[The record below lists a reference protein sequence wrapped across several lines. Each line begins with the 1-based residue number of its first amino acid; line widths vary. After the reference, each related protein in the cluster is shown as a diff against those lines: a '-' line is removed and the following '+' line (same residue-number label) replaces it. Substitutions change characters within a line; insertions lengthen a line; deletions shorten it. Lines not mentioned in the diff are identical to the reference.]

1 MGKREWLISIRNELN
16 MSQQEAA
23 DKAGISRS
31 AYAGY
36 ETGRRDPEIDNAIS
50 VANALGFEWTL
61 FFAKKCRTK
70 TQDKK
75 TA

>member
-1 MGKREWLISIRNELN
+1 MGKRQWLVNIRNELG

-23 DKAGISRS
+23 EKAGISRS

-36 ETGRRDPEIDNAIS
+36 EIGRRDPEIDNAIA
-50 VANALGFEWTL
+50 VASAMGFDWTL

-70 TQDKK
+70 TQNKK